1 MLTADE
7 VWRAGSC
14 NGKLVTD
21 NYFTS
26 LTLFLE
32 LMARGFWTTKTMRN
46 TRSGF
51 LASLVGFPATVK
63 LDQGDFVVR
72 MH

>member
-32 LMARGFWTTKTMRN
+32 LMARGF
-46 TRSGF
+46 